1 MKKLITTLMLMG
13 ITTICL
19 AQKPMVGFTENEI
32 KTYNK
37 IEFSTA
43 SWDKTYESEIW
54 CLWTKH
60 TSFDLMSF
68 YVFKYGETKNVMFT
82 NATQDDEMALLILNQ
97 VRENSVYMG
106 DNKFY
111 DKKTGLTVECKY
123 DKNKNIFMFNYS
135 FE

>member
-19 AQKPMVGFTENEI
+19 AQKPMVGFTEDEI

-37 IEFSTA
+37 IQFSTVY
-43 SWDKTYESEIW
+43 WDKTYESEIW

-68 YVFKYGETKNVMFT
+68 YVFKYGE
-82 NATQDDEMALLILNQ
+82 I
-97 VRENSVYMG
+97 Y
-106 DNKFY
+106 
-111 DKKTGLTVECKY
+111 
-123 DKNKNIFMFNYS
+123 I
-135 FE
+135 